1 MMKRIL
7 FGFGFLCLLNFSS
20 KAQAVASGDFANL
33 VDKTNI
39 HVVFDYSKTKFF
51 HTDKSM
57 EELLESKPKFSKIKE
72 TQEKYFIGSINDD
85 VKKLLA
91 FGDFRNPDAVLTICV
106 NYMEDDM
113 DNPRLEA
120 KFVDVNNVELLT
132 INNIQQEDLN
142 DAGHLLGKFIYKEL
156 KKLKKTK

>member
-1 MMKRIL
+1 MVKKLL

-20 KAQAVASGDFANL
+20 KAQTIAFGDFANI

-39 HVVFDYSKTKFF
+39 HVIFDYSKTKFF
-51 HTDKSM
+51 HTDKTM
-57 EELLESKPKFSKIKE
+57 EELIESNPKFSQIKE
-72 TQEKYFIGSINDD
+72 KQEKYFIGFINDD

-91 FGDFRNPDAVLTICV
+91 FGDFKNPDAVLTICV

-113 DNPRLEA
+113 DNPRLDA
-120 KFVDVNNVELLT
+120 KFVDINNVDLLT
-132 INNIQQEDLN
+132 INNIKQEDLN

-156 KKLKKTK
+156 KKLKKN